1 MPTPTGNKRTIRSF
15 VRRTGRMTSGQTS
28 ALERLWPLYGIEAS
42 SGVLNFT
49 TLFSRSAAV
58 VLEIGFGNGDTL
70 VEQARQHPELDYLG
84 IEVHEPGV
92 GHCLMQ
98 AEKEGVSNLRLI
110 THDAIDV
117 LQDQIADSSLDR
129 VNLYFPD
136 PWPKKRHHKRRIIQ
150 LEFLTRIAQK
160 LRQDGSFFIATDWA
174 GYAEHIDAILAL
186 DPFFELVERREHAGD
201 APLDR
206 VTTKFERRGLGKGHD
221 IWDWQLRRV

>member
-1 MPTPTGNKRTIRSF
+1 MPTATGQQRTIRSF
-15 VRRTGRMTSGQTS
+15 VRRTGRMTSGQAS
-28 ALERLWPLYGIEAS
+28 ALERLWPVYGVEVS
-42 SGVLNFT
+42 SGVLNFA
-49 TLFSRSAAV
+49 TLFGRSAPV

-70 VEQARQHPELDYLG
+70 VEHARQHPQSDYLG
-84 IEVHEPGV
+84 VEVHVPGV

-98 AEKEGVSNLRLI
+98 AEKKGVSNLRLI

-117 LQDQIADSSLDR
+117 LQGQIADRSLDR

-150 LEFLTRIAQK
+150 LEFLARIAQK

-174 GYAEHIDAILAL
+174 GYAEHIDAVLAL
-186 DPFFELVERREHAGD
+186 DPCFELVARREHAGD

-206 VTTKFERRGLGKGHD
+206 VTTRFERRGLGKGHA